1 MRNMTVA
8 AAALAVAGLGFG
20 FFTPAI
26 TSESGPRLTSAMAG
40 EWSTTRYN
48 RFGPWESICEVGAP
62 EGGHDAALRND
73 GNTERCYLR
82 LVDRFSTG
90 ADNDAQDRFGTI
102 AAYVSPAK
110 NGLRVEF
117 DVENGLSFET
127 DGFFLVRDGMAVWRL
142 DDGACLESGVC
153 SFTGPAADALV
164 RAFSDQGT
172 GELDMHVEFT
182 DRYGQTLVRNWPM
195 LPFAGAFADFEG
207 NIQQAMM

>member
-1 MRNMTVA
+1 MRNITVA

-26 TSESGPRLTSAMAG
+26 TGDAEPRLTSATAG

-48 RFGPWESICEVGAP
+48 RFGPWESICEVGEP
-62 EGGHDAALRND
+62 MND
-73 GNTERCYLR
+73 GNAERCYLR
-82 LVDRFSTG
+82 LLDRFSTG
-90 ADNDAQDRFGTI
+90 ANSDAQDRFGTI

-117 DVENGLSFET
+117 DLENGLSFQT
-127 DGFFLVRDGMAVWRL
+127 DGFYLVRDGMAVWRL

-195 LPFAGAFADFEG
+195 LPFAGAFADFKG
-207 NIQQAMM
+207 NMQQAMM